1 MSKIQGFINHKRQT
15 PNRRNPEKRIS
26 DWKEVYTDWDD
37 KKYQTQA
44 SRCMDCGVPFCN
56 NGCPLGNLI
65 PEFNN
70 HVYNQDWES
79 AIHTLHATNNF
90 PEFTGRICPVPCE
103 ASCTLSI
110 NSDPVT
116 IEMIEKNIAEIA
128 WGSGWIKP
136 VINKNKTNKKI
147 AIVGSGPAGLAAAQQ
162 LCRAGHSVTVF
173 ERNEYIGGLL
183 SIGIPEFKL
192 EKHIVDR
199 RINQMKQ
206 EGVKFKANTN
216 VGTDI
221 TSDELIKNYDAICLS
236 GGSTIPRDL
245 PIEGRNLNGIHFAM
259 DFLSQQNKKLK
270 GETYIDLE
278 NIDVK
283 DKNVVIIGGGDTGAD
298 CLGTSHRQGAKNI
311 IQMEIMPR
319 PPLERNENNPWP
331 NWPTTFRTSSAHE
344 EGGERDYNVLTK
356 KFIGDRNNNLKSI
369 ECVRVEW
376 KKNKDSGQI
385 SMHEVPNTNFYIEA
399 EKVFLAM
406 GFLHPQH
413 EGLLDSLNVDYDARG
428 NVSTNSKMM
437 TSKNKIFSCGDMQRG
452 QSLVVHAIA
461 SGRKCARS
469 IDLFLMGKSDLPSVG
484 KYVRPS
490 VSYS

>member
-1 MSKIQGFINHKRQT
+1 MSKIQGFINHTRQT
-15 PNRRNPEKRIS
+15 PKRRSANKRIS
-26 DWKEVYTDWDD
+26 DWKEVYTKWDE

-56 NGCPLGNLI
+56 SGCPLGNLI

-70 HVYNQDWES
+70 HVYNQDWKS
-79 AIHTLHATNNF
+79 AIETLHATNNF
-90 PEFTGRICPVPCE
+90 PEFTGRICPAPCE

-116 IEMIEKNIAEIA
+116 IEMIEKNIAEMA
-128 WGSGWIKP
+128 WESGWIKP
-136 VINKNKTNKKI
+136 IINKNKTNKKV
-147 AIVGSGPAGLAAAQQ
+147 AVVGSGPAGLAAAQQ

-199 RINQMKQ
+199 RIDQMRE
-206 EGVKFKANTN
+206 EGVKFIVNTN
-216 VGTDI
+216 VGIDV
-221 TSDELIKNYDAICLS
+221 TSEELINEYDAVCLS

-270 GETYIDLE
+270 GLTFDSSK

-311 IQMEIMPR
+311 VQMEIMSR
-319 PPLERNENNPWP
+319 PPIERNDNNPWP

-356 KFIGDRNNNLKSI
+356 KFVGDDNNNLISI
-369 ECVRVEW
+369 ECIRVEW
-376 KKNKDSGQI
+376 VKDNETGQL
-385 SMHEVPNTNFYIEA
+385 SMKEVPNTNFSIDA
-399 EKVFLAM
+399 ERVFLAM

-413 EGLLDSLNVDYDARG
+413 EGLLESLKIDYDKRG
-428 NVSTNSKMM
+428 NVSTNNNMM
-437 TSKNKIFSCGDMQRG
+437 TSI
-452 QSLVVHAIA
+452 
-461 SGRKCARS
+461 
-469 IDLFLMGKSDLPSVG
+469 
-484 KYVRPS
+484 
-490 VSYS
+490 

>member
-1 MSKIQGFINHKRQT
+1 MSKIQGFINHTRQT
-15 PNRRNPEKRIS
+15 PKRRSANKRIS
-26 DWKEVYTDWDD
+26 DWKEVYTKWDE

-56 NGCPLGNLI
+56 SGCPLGNLI

-70 HVYNQDWES
+70 HVYNQDWKS
-79 AIHTLHATNNF
+79 AIETLHATNNF
-90 PEFTGRICPVPCE
+90 PEFTGRICPAPCE

-116 IEMIEKNIAEIA
+116 IEMIEKNIAEMA
-128 WGSGWIKP
+128 WESGWIKP
-136 VINKNKTNKKI
+136 IINNNKTNKKV
-147 AIVGSGPAGLAAAQQ
+147 AVVGSGPAGLAAAQQ

-199 RINQMKQ
+199 RIDQMRE
-206 EGVKFKANTN
+206 EGVKFIVNTN
-216 VGTDI
+216 VGIDV
-221 TSDELIKNYDAICLS
+221 TSEELINEYDAVCLS

-270 GETYIDLE
+270 GLTFDSSK

-311 IQMEIMPR
+311 VQMEIMSR
-319 PPLERNENNPWP
+319 PPIERNDNNPWP

-356 KFIGDRNNNLKSI
+356 KFVGDDNNNLISI
-369 ECVRVEW
+369 ECIRVEW
-376 KKNKDSGQI
+376 VKDNETGQL
-385 SMHEVPNTNFYIEA
+385 SMKEVPNTNFSIDA
-399 EKVFLAM
+399 ERVFLAM

-413 EGLLDSLNVDYDARG
+413 EGLLESLKIDYDKRG
-428 NVSTNSKMM
+428 NVSTNNNMM
-437 TSKNKIFSCGDMQRG
+437 TSIEKIFSCGDMQRG

-461 SGRKCARS
+461 SGRSCARN
-469 IDLFLMGKSDLPSVG
+469 IDLFLMGKSNLPSVG

-490 VSYS
+490 ISYT

>member
-1 MSKIQGFINHKRQT
+1 VSKIQGFIKHKRQT
-15 PNRRNPEKRIS
+15 PDRRNAKKRIS
-26 DWKEVYTDWDD
+26 DWKEVYTKWDE

-70 HVYNQDWES
+70 HVYNQDWKS
-79 AIHTLHATNNF
+79 AIETLHATNNF
-90 PEFTGRICPVPCE
+90 PEFTGRICPAPCE

-116 IEMIEKNIAEIA
+116 IEMIEKNIAEMA
-128 WGSGWIKP
+128 WESGWIKP

-147 AIVGSGPAGLAAAQQ
+147 AVVGSGPAGLAAAQQ

-192 EKHIVDR
+192 EKRIVDR
-199 RINQMKQ
+199 RIDQMKE
-206 EGVKFKANTN
+206 EGVKFKVNTN

-221 TSDELIKNYDAICLS
+221 TSEELINDYDAICLS

-270 GETYIDLE
+270 GLTFDASE
-278 NIDVK
+278 NINVK

-311 IQMEIMPR
+311 VQMEIMPR
-319 PPLERNENNPWP
+319 PPIERNENNPWP

-356 KFIGDRNNNLKSI
+356 KFLGDENNNLISI

-376 KKNKDSGQI
+376 VKNNETGQI
-385 SMHEVPNTNFYIEA
+385 AMKEVPNTNFSIDA
-399 EKVFLAM
+399 ERVFLAM

-413 EGLLDSLNVDYDARG
+413 EGLLESLSIDYDQRG
-428 NVSTNSKMM
+428 NVSTNNDMM
-437 TSKNKIFSCGDMQRG
+437 TSKEKIFSCGDMQRG

-461 SGRKCARS
+461 SGRSCARN
-469 IDLFLMGKSDLPSVG
+469 IDLFLMGKSNLPSVG

-490 VSYS
+490 ISYS

>member
-37 KKYQTQA
+37 KKYQSQA

-90 PEFTGRICPVPCE
+90 PEFTGRICPAPCE

-206 EGVKFKANTN
+206 EGVEFKANTN

-298 CLGTSHRQGAKNI
+298 S
-311 IQMEIMPR
+311 
-319 PPLERNENNPWP
+319 
-331 NWPTTFRTSSAHE
+331 
-344 EGGERDYNVLTK
+344 
-356 KFIGDRNNNLKSI
+356 
-369 ECVRVEW
+369 
-376 KKNKDSGQI
+376 
-385 SMHEVPNTNFYIEA
+385 
-399 EKVFLAM
+399 
-406 GFLHPQH
+406 
-413 EGLLDSLNVDYDARG
+413 
-428 NVSTNSKMM
+428 
-437 TSKNKIFSCGDMQRG
+437 
-452 QSLVVHAIA
+452 
-461 SGRKCARS
+461 
-469 IDLFLMGKSDLPSVG
+469 
-484 KYVRPS
+484 
-490 VSYS
+490 

>member
-1 MSKIQGFINHKRQT
+1 MSKIQGFINHTRQT
-15 PNRRNPEKRIS
+15 PKRRSANKRIS
-26 DWKEVYTDWDD
+26 DWKEVYTKWDK

-56 NGCPLGNLI
+56 SGCPLGNLI

-70 HVYNQDWES
+70 HVYNQDWKS
-79 AIHTLHATNNF
+79 AIETLHATNNF
-90 PEFTGRICPVPCE
+90 PEFTGRICPAPCE

-116 IEMIEKNIAEIA
+116 IEMIEKNIAEMA
-128 WGSGWIKP
+128 WESGWIKP
-136 VINKNKTNKKI
+136 IINNNKTNKKV
-147 AIVGSGPAGLAAAQQ
+147 AVVGSGPAGLAAAQQ

-199 RINQMKQ
+199 RIDQMRE
-206 EGVKFKANTN
+206 EGVKFIVNTN
-216 VGTDI
+216 VGIDV
-221 TSDELIKNYDAICLS
+221 TSEELINEYDAVCLS

-270 GETYIDLE
+270 GLTFDSSK

-311 IQMEIMPR
+311 VQMEIMSR
-319 PPLERNENNPWP
+319 PPIERNDNNPWP

-356 KFIGDRNNNLKSI
+356 KFVGDDNNNLISI
-369 ECVRVEW
+369 ECIRVEW
-376 KKNKDSGQI
+376 VKDNETGQL
-385 SMHEVPNTNFYIEA
+385 SMKEVPNTNFSIDA
-399 EKVFLAM
+399 ERVFLAM

-413 EGLLDSLNVDYDARG
+413 EGLLESLKIDYDKRG
-428 NVSTNSKMM
+428 NVSTNNNMM
-437 TSKNKIFSCGDMQRG
+437 TSIEKIFSCGDMQRG

-461 SGRKCARS
+461 SGRSCARN
-469 IDLFLMGKSDLPSVG
+469 IDLFLMGKSNLPSVG

-490 VSYS
+490 ISYT

>member
-1 MSKIQGFINHKRQT
+1 MSKIQGFINHTRQT
-15 PNRRNPEKRIS
+15 PKRRSANKRIS
-26 DWKEVYTDWDD
+26 DWKEVYTKWDE

-56 NGCPLGNLI
+56 SGCPLGNLI

-70 HVYNQDWES
+70 HVYNQDWKS
-79 AIHTLHATNNF
+79 AIETLHATNNF
-90 PEFTGRICPVPCE
+90 PEFTGRICPAPCE

-116 IEMIEKNIAEIA
+116 IEMIEKNIAEMA
-128 WGSGWIKP
+128 WESGWIKP
-136 VINKNKTNKKI
+136 ILNNNKTNKKV
-147 AIVGSGPAGLAAAQQ
+147 AVVGSGPAGLAAAQQ

-199 RINQMKQ
+199 RIDQMRE
-206 EGVKFKANTN
+206 EGVKFIVNTN
-216 VGTDI
+216 VGIDV
-221 TSDELIKNYDAICLS
+221 TSEELINEYDAVCLS

-270 GETYIDLE
+270 GLTFDSSK

-311 IQMEIMPR
+311 VQMEIMSR
-319 PPLERNENNPWP
+319 PPIERNDNNPWP

-356 KFIGDRNNNLKSI
+356 KFVGDDNNNLISI
-369 ECVRVEW
+369 ECIRVEW
-376 KKNKDSGQI
+376 VKDNETGQL
-385 SMHEVPNTNFYIEA
+385 SMKEVPNTNFSIDA
-399 EKVFLAM
+399 ERVFLAM

-413 EGLLDSLNVDYDARG
+413 EGLLESLKIDYDKRG
-428 NVSTNSKMM
+428 NVSTNNNMM
-437 TSKNKIFSCGDMQRG
+437 TSIEKIFSCGDMQRG

-461 SGRKCARS
+461 SGRSCARN
-469 IDLFLMGKSDLPSVG
+469 IDLFLMGKSNLPSVG

-490 VSYS
+490 ISYT